1 MKKILLA
8 LLFVYSTF
16 IVFAQTEKYSKVMI
30 HTDAAGLKKLSALGL
45 TVDEGKFIQKQF
57 FITDLSA
64 TELTTIRTHGFQTD
78 ILVDDVIAAYLKKN
92 KELEGKP
99 LGGDPELSR
108 DYPVPEDFE
117 LGSMGGFCTLEE
129 CYENLDYMAS
139 TYPDLVTEKIS
150 LGLSIENRPV
160 YMVKLTGAVQQK
172 DPKPQVLYT
181 GMHHAREPI
190 GMMHLLF
197 YMYYLLENYSTDP
210 EIKNLVDHTE
220 MYFIPIVN
228 PDGYKYNQT
237 TYPSGGGMWRKNR
250 HNNGGG
256 TYGVDL
262 NRNYGYMWGGEGSSG
277 YPGDETYRGTAPF
290 SEPETQIIKAFCEDN
305 QFGIALNYHSVAA
318 LLLYPWGYTGALP
331 PDHNLFHNQA
341 QLMTADNNY
350 TFGPAY
356 STIYVV
362 SGNSDD
368 WMYGDQTAKNKI
380 FAYTPEIGGSGF
392 WPSISEI
399 IPLCQEN
406 MLQSLMA
413 AKFAGNY
420 GWVSDETPGIIAQT
434 NGYLKFSVSQLG
446 LDSNTSFSVSIEPL
460 SPAFINVGDSVVLG
474 GIIPGQTV
482 TDSISFSL
490 DPAIQ
495 TGTELLYIIQLNDG
509 SSLSSDTIRKIFGQ
523 PVILFNDMCDNL
535 NNWTPGGWGISTS
548 SYHSAPASITD
559 SPNGDYQDNINKS
572 ITLTSTIDLTTAV
585 YGVLNFWAK
594 WDIESGYDYTQV
606 KISTNG
612 GSSWTPLTG
621 DYTHPG
627 TSYQAPGEPVYD
639 GQQTSW
645 VMETI
650 DLNPW
655 LGHSIKL
662 RFTIV
667 SDGSVTGDGFY
678 FDDIAVTTIGAPSGH
693 MVNGLVSYP
702 NPENTP
708 LSEVQLN
715 LKNEQGYV
723 VSNTVTNSSGNYS
736 FTGIADGNYTIEAGA
751 SKPWGGVT
759 ASDVLLFKKHIAGIT
774 PLSGIFLASG
784 DVNGNGSVTASDVLL
799 IRKRIATIINSFSVG
814 DWLFDPDPLTVN
826 GGNVTQS
833 FNGLTYGDANGSYQP
848 SGLKATPET
857 NNQNGTIKLDASLP
871 VDGHCTIPVRG
882 VNLNDLGAF
891 QFTIAYDPALFTFQK
906 ITDVLPGM
914 ESILTGS
921 PKPGVLTFIWA
932 ADDAGLNMADELL
945 FTVRFTAQTTLP
957 CQPVFADF
965 PTSIEFCDYNGKVFS
980 PVVKSANLDNTTLS
994 HTPGANGFSI
1004 FPNPGNGRFT
1014 ITSKGTNPETVTL
1027 KVTDPTGKTAFSKT
1041 FVPFGPGQAQT
1052 LDLSF
1057 LPGGSYVLT
1066 IEGTSSYFVEKIIIL
1081 Q

>member
-1 MKKILLA
+1 MKKIFLI
-8 LLFVYSTF
+8 LLFVFSTF
-16 IVFAQTEKYSKVMI
+16 IVFSQTEKYSKVKI
-30 HTDAAGLKKLSALGL
+30 HTDAQGMQKLATLGL
-45 TVDEGKFIQKQF
+45 AVDEGIFLKKQF
-57 FITDLSA
+57 FITDVSA
-64 TELTTIRTHGFQTD
+64 TELAAIRSNGFHTE
-78 ILVDDVIAAYLKKN
+78 ILVDDVIAEYLKKN
-92 KELEGKP
+92 RELEGKP
-99 LGGDPELSR
+99 LTGDPDLSR
-108 DYPVPEDFE
+108 NYPVPDDFE

-129 CYENLDYMAS
+129 CYANLDYMAV
-139 TYPDLVTEKIS
+139 TYPDLMTEKVS
-150 LGLSIENRPV
+150 LGLTIENRPV
-160 YMVKLTGAVQQK
+160 YMVKLTGAVNLK
-172 DPKPQVLYT
+172 DPKPQILYT

-197 YMYYLLENYSTDP
+197 YMYYLLENYDTDP

-290 SEPETQIIKAFCEDN
+290 SEPETQIVKSFCEN
-305 QFGIALNYHSVAA
+305 NEFGIALNYHSVAA
-318 LLLYPWGYTGALP
+318 LLLYPWGYTGTLP
-331 PDHNLFHNQA
+331 PDHNLFHSQA

-368 WMYGDQTAKNKI
+368 WMYGDQAAKNKI
-380 FAYTPEIGGSGF
+380 FAYTPEVGGSGF

-406 MLQSLMA
+406 MLQSLLA

-420 GWVSDETPGIIAQT
+420 GWVNDETPGIIAQA

-446 LDSNTSFSVSIEPL
+446 LDSNTSFSVSIQPL
-460 SPAFINVGDSVVLG
+460 SVAFSNIGDSVILG
-474 GIIPGQTV
+474 GIFPGQTV
-482 TDSISFSL
+482 SDSISYVL

-495 TGTELLYIIQLNDG
+495 TGTELSYIIKLNDG
-509 SSLSSDTIRKIFGQ
+509 STIKSDTIRKIFGQ
-523 PVILFNDMCDNL
+523 PVLLFNDFCDNL

-559 SPNGDYQDNINKS
+559 SPSGNYQDNINKS
-572 ITLTSTIDLTTAV
+572 ITLTSTVDLTTAV

-612 GSSWTPLTG
+612 GSTWTPLTG
-621 DYTHPG
+621 NYTHPG
-627 TSYQAPGEPVYD
+627 TSNQAPGQPVYD

-678 FDDIAVTTIGAPSGH
+678 FDDIAVTTIGAPTGH
-693 MVNGLVSYP
+693 LISGLVSYP
-702 NPENTP
+702 NAGNTP
-708 LSEVQLN
+708 LDEVELD
-715 LKNEQGYV
+715 LKNNQGNV
-723 VSNTVTNSSGNYS
+723 VSTTVTNTSGNYS
-736 FTGIADGNYTIEAGA
+736 FSGIADGSYTIEASVA
-751 SKPWGGVT
+751 KPWGGVT
-759 ASDVLLFKKHIAGIT
+759 AADVLLFKKHIAGIT
-774 PLSGIFLASG
+774 PLSGIFLAAG
-784 DVNGNGSVTASDVLL
+784 DVNGSGSVSASDVLL
-799 IRKRIATIINSFSVG
+799 IRKRITTIINSFSVG
-814 DWLFDPDPLTVN
+814 DWLFDPDPVTVN

-833 FNGLTYGDANGSYQP
+833 FNGLTFGDANGSYQL
-848 SGLKATPET
+848 SGLKNTIPGIRQTGTLILEP
-857 NNQNGTIKLDASLP
+857 NGTFNGQCP
-871 VDGHCTIPVRG
+871 IPVRG
-882 VNLNDLGAF
+882 VNLDNLGAF
-891 QFTIAYDPALFTFQK
+891 QFSITYDPKILTFHQ
-906 ITDVLPGM
+906 ITDVFPGL

-932 ADDAGLNMADELL
+932 ADENGINITEENL
-945 FTVRFTAQTTLP
+945 FNIQFTAHATMP
-957 CQPVFADF
+957 CELAFSDF
-965 PTSIEFCDYNGKVFS
+965 PTSIEFCDFDGNVFI
-980 PVVKSANLDNTTLS
+980 PELKSGNIDKSILNTTS
-994 HTPGANGFSI
+994 NPEGFSI
-1004 FPNPGNGRFT
+1004 FPNPGPGRFS
-1014 ITSKGTNPETVTL
+1014 ITSKGPDTETINIT
-1027 KVTDPTGKTAFSKT
+1027 VTDPTGKEVYSKKQMA
-1041 FVPFGPGQAQT
+1041 VSPDQGQT
-1052 LDLSF
+1052 LDLSS
-1057 LPGGSYVLT
+1057 LPGGIYVLVL
-1066 IEGTSSYFVEKIIIL
+1066 EGSKNSFFEKIIIL
-1081 Q
+1081 K